1 MKTITENPVRVLVQE
16 ILADKAEK
24 YGVEL
29 DNDAKDFDYEADNL
43 MEEIESYIE
52 GLVEQAS
59 YPDDPYLYNGVSR
72 SDFF

>member
-1 MKTITENPVRVLVQE
+1 MKTITENPIREAVQE
-16 ILADKAEK
+16 LLTDMAEK

-29 DNDAKDFDYEADNL
+29 DGEARYFDFKADSL

-72 SDFF
+72 SDFL

>member
-1 MKTITENPVRVLVQE
+1 MTKTTNPIRDLVQE

-29 DNDAKDFDYEADNL
+29 DNDAKDFDYEADSL
-43 MEEIESYIE
+43 LEEIESYIE
-52 GLVEQAS
+52 GLVEQAEYS
-59 YPDDPYLYNGVSR
+59 DDPYVYNGVSR